1 MLHGAGIEATGHSP
15 RRRLNLGQFMSSDLP
30 YRPSIFPLAGS
41 ISRPLAV
48 ALCLI
53 GLAVN
58 CVIVGPSAFQSALE
72 GRNDFKLFYIGGKL
86 AGSKSLYDQNQV
98 LEAQREAF
106 GEANRKLM
114 PVRLPFY
121 YAFLSP
127 LARLPYKLALLLW
140 AGSNLLAI
148 ALFVRLY
155 PSGTRTHLAIACCWS
170 LPLIFSIAIGQDL
183 GIMLLLLSATLY
195 TLQAG
200 KRLLAG
206 LILSLCLIK
215 FNLVLLLPLLF
226 LGKREW
232 RLASGFSTGSAV
244 LLMVSFI
251 GRWDWPQAYISLILD
266 PAVSPSSYL
275 MPNLHSMAAKI
286 PGREL
291 VEFFL
296 SLTVI
301 AAVWCVVRR
310 ARFDVALAAT
320 LLGSILL
327 TRHVYVQDCAILLG
341 SLVTLFERF
350 ANPVLRICSIVLLL
364 PIAYLLI
371 FIQGG
376 VTAAALFFILLIAL
390 AVAEVRAGSSE
401 VTAAARSAA

>member
-1 MLHGAGIEATGHSP
+1 
-15 RRRLNLGQFMSSDLP
+15 LNLGQFMSAHLP
-30 YRPSIFPLAGS
+30 HRPSIFPIARSL
-41 ISRPLAV
+41 SRPLAA

-53 GLAVN
+53 GLAIN
-58 CVIVGPSAFQSALE
+58 CVIVGPAAFHSAFQ

-86 AGSKSLYDQNQV
+86 AGSKSLYDQNRV

-106 GEANRKLM
+106 GDSNRKLM

-127 LARLPYKLALLLW
+127 VARLPYKLALLLW
-140 AGSNLLAI
+140 AASNLLAI

-155 PSGTRTHLAIACCWS
+155 PIGTRTHLAIACCWS
-170 LPLIFSIAIGQDL
+170 FPLLFSIAIGQDL
-183 GIMLLLLSATLY
+183 GFMLLLLSATLH
-195 TLQAG
+195 TLHAG

-232 RLASGFSTGSAV
+232 RLASGFSIGTAF
-244 LLMVSFI
+244 LLAVSFL
-251 GRWDWPQAYISLILD
+251 GRWDWPQAYAALILD

-275 MPNLHSMAAKI
+275 MPNLHSLAANI

-291 VEFFL
+291 VEFLL

-301 AAVWCVVRR
+301 AAVWCIVRR

-327 TRHVYVQDCAILLG
+327 TRHVYVQDCAILVG
-341 SLVTLFERF
+341 SLVTLFECF
-350 ANPVLRICSIVLLL
+350 ATPVVRTCSIVLLL
-364 PIAYLLI
+364 PIAYVLI

-376 VTAAALFFILLIAL
+376 VTAAALFLILLIAL
-390 AVAEVRAGSSE
+390 AVAEGRAGSRE
-401 VTAAARSAA
+401 AIGARSAV

>member
-1 MLHGAGIEATGHSP
+1 L
-15 RRRLNLGQFMSSDLP
+15 MSAHLP
-30 YRPSIFPLAGS
+30 HRASILPVARSL
-41 ISRPLAV
+41 SRPLAA

-53 GLAVN
+53 GIAVN
-58 CVIVGPSAFQSALE
+58 CVIVGPGAFHSAFQ

-86 AGSKSLYDQNQV
+86 AGSESLYDQNRV

-106 GEANRKLM
+106 GESNRKLM

-127 LARLPYKLALLLW
+127 LGRLPYKLALLLW
-140 AGSNLLAI
+140 AANNLLAI

-155 PSGTRTHLAIACCWS
+155 PIGTRTHLAIACCWS
-170 LPLIFSIAIGQDL
+170 YPLLFSVAIGQDL
-183 GIMLLLLSATLY
+183 GFMLLLLGATLH
-195 TLQAG
+195 TLHAG

-232 RLASGFSTGSAV
+232 RLAAGFSMGTAF
-244 LLMVSFI
+244 LLMISFI
-251 GRWDWPQAYISLILD
+251 GRWDWPQAYAALILD
-266 PAVSPSSYL
+266 PAVSPASYL
-275 MPNLHSMAAKI
+275 MPNLHNLAANV
-286 PGREL
+286 PGRVL
-291 VEFFL
+291 VEVFL

-301 AAVWCVVRR
+301 AAVWCIVRR

-327 TRHVYVQDCAILLG
+327 TRHVYVQDCAILVG
-341 SLVTLFERF
+341 SLVTLFECF
-350 ANPVLRICSIVLLL
+350 STPVVRTCSIILLL
-364 PIAYLLI
+364 PITYMLI
-371 FIQGG
+371 VIQGG
-376 VTAAALFFILLIAL
+376 MTVAVLFLILLIAL
-390 AVAEVRAGSSE
+390 AVTQVRGGAPASSNSQ
-401 VTAAARSAA
+401 A